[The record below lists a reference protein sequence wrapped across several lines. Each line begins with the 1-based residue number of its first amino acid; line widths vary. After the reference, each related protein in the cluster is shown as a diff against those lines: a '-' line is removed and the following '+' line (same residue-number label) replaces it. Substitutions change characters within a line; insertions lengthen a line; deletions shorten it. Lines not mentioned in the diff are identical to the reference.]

1 VILTM
6 LRDILLYSM
15 IGLAVYLVAAFFA
28 RLQRKARGRGS
39 QQGRRL
45 F

>member
-1 VILTM
+1 M

-15 IGLAVYLVAAFFA
+15 IGSAIYLVATFLAG
-28 RLQRKARGRGS
+28 LQRKARGRGS
-39 QQGRRL
+39 QQGRRP

>member
-1 VILTM
+1 M

-15 IGLAVYLVAAFFA
+15 IGLTIYLVAAFLA
-28 RLQRKARGRGS
+28 RLRRNARGRGS
-39 QQGRRL
+39 QQGRRP